1 MIMGIQVR
9 SNVARDVLQNAAYFN
24 TVPKVVWEYVS
35 NAIDNPRA
43 GHPVTVIVH
52 ISRDGITIEDDA
64 SGMSR
69 EDLARFFE
77 MHGENQARRLGRV
90 VRGRFGTG
98 KSAALGI
105 ANTLVVETV
114 KDRRR
119 NVVELHRDQVLAA
132 VDGKPFPVSEVVAD
146 EDTDREPGTK
156 VLIRGLNV
164 QQLEVERTKKYVQ
177 QHLRHQHQAHQVI
190 INAHRCE
197 VEELPY
203 IDEKVF
209 QPPEALKALIGDVG
223 LTIRV
228 SPQPLDSDD
237 NGVHIFSRGVWHETT
252 LGDEAGKAYTE
263 SLFGEVDIPA
273 LEDDQGP
280 IPAFDNTRSNQLNR
294 SNRLVVSVLAWVSRS
309 IEQVRRGL
317 ADEDRKRRESAQA
330 KELEEQATKI
340 ADLLNEDFKDW
351 ARELAR
357 LQAATRAVDAG
368 TSVEASI
375 AAQDA
380 VTALPGGPLQAPEKL
395 DETGIRLPPGGGKP
409 ASPLKGKAPRGQD
422 LPKTRGAT
430 GTPGADDG
438 GGPAQREKSRSGF
451 MIAFRNMT
459 AAAFR
464 SRYIQSSRTIV
475 INLDHPLVTA
485 ALDAEG
491 GVRGRSFQQL
501 SYEIALT
508 EYAFALGFEIAQR
521 EGESYTWDLALNDA
535 LNSVNRVSLLLAR
548 VIRA

>member
-1 MIMGIQVR
+1 MGIQVR

-52 ISRDGITIEDDA
+52 ISREGITIEDDA

-105 ANTLVVETV
+105 ANLLAVETV
-114 KDRRR
+114 KDARR

-132 VDGKPFPVSEVVAD
+132 VDGRPFPVNEVVSD
-146 EDTDREPGTK
+146 QKTDREPGTK
-156 VLIRGLNV
+156 ILIRGLNV

-190 INAHRCE
+190 INSHRCE

-203 IDEKVF
+203 IDEKAF
-209 QPPEALKALIGDVG
+209 QPPEALRESIGDVV

-228 SPQPLDSDD
+228 SPQPLDTED
-237 NGVHIFSRGVWHETT
+237 NGVDIFSRGVWQETT
-252 LGDEAGKAYTE
+252 LGDEAGKPYTE
-263 SLFGEVDIPA
+263 CLFGEVDIPA

-280 IPAFDNTRSNQLNR
+280 IPAFDNTRSNRLNR
-294 SNRLVVSVLAWVSRS
+294 ANSVVVSVLGWVSRS
-309 IEQVRRGL
+309 VEQVRRAL
-317 ADEDRKRRESAQA
+317 ADEDRKRRESEHA
-330 KELEEQATKI
+330 KQLEEQAAKI

-351 ARELAR
+351 VRELAR
-357 LQAATRAVDAG
+357 LQATARAVDSG
-368 TSVEASI
+368 TSVEASV

-380 VTALPGGPLQAPEKL
+380 VTALSGGPLPAPEKL
-395 DETGIRLPPGGGKP
+395 DETGVRLPPGGGKTP
-409 ASPLKGKAPRGQD
+409 TPLKGRAPGGQD
-422 LPKTRGAT
+422 LPTACGAT
-430 GTPGADDG
+430 GTPGPDDG
-438 GGPAQREKSRSGF
+438 GGPARRERSRSGF
-451 MIAFRNMT
+451 NIEFRNMT
-459 AAAFR
+459 ADAFR

-475 INLDHPLVTA
+475 INLDHPLVLA
-485 ALDAEG
+485 ACDAEG

-501 SYEIALT
+501 SFEIALT